1 MLKKVK
7 KWLGIEGVRITV
19 DIPEDV
25 FLREK
30 KLSGYLIFESK
41 QDSVVTELR
50 LRLIEKYSRGR
61 RQHKLIDE
69 YILGAEVMDNLIQLQ
84 ANEPQQIPFDLYYE
98 PLKSEM
104 DTLES
109 KNILMKGIIRS
120 AKLIRNVQSKYRLE
134 IEADVE
140 GMAIS
145 PLVKKEVKIIS

>member
-7 KWLGIEGVRITV
+7 KWLGIEGVRINV

-25 FLREK
+25 FIHEK

-41 QDSVVTELR
+41 QDSVVSELR
-50 LRLIEKYSRGR
+50 LRLVEKYSRGR
-61 RQHKLIDE
+61 RHNKLIDE
-69 YILGAEVMDNLIQLQ
+69 YILGADVLGGPVHLHAD
-84 ANEPQQIPFDLYYE
+84 EPQKIPFDLYFN

-109 KNILMKGIIRS
+109 KNILMKGIVRS
-120 AKLIRNVQSKYRLE
+120 AKLIRNVHSQYRLE

>member
-30 KLSGYLIFESK
+30 KISGYLVFESK
-41 QDSVVTELR
+41 QESVVSEIR

-61 RQHKLIDE
+61 KQNKLIDE
-69 YILGAEVMDNLIQLQ
+69 YILGADVIDNPLHLR
-84 ANEPQQIPFDLYYE
+84 ANDPRQVPFDLFFS
-98 PLKSEM
+98 PLQSEM
-104 DTLES
+104 DVLES
-109 KNILMKGIIRS
+109 RNILLKGIIKS
-120 AKLIRNVQSKYRLE
+120 AKLLRNVSSNYRLE

>member
-7 KWLGIEGVRITV
+7 KWLGIEGVRISV

-30 KLSGYLIFESK
+30 KISGTLVFESK
-41 QDSVVTELR
+41 QDSVVNEIR

-69 YILGAEVMDNLIQLQ
+69 YILGAEVLDKPIHLH
-84 ANEPQQIPFDLYYE
+84 ANEPRHVPFDLHFV
-98 PLKSEM
+98 PLLSEM
-104 DTLES
+104 DAMES
-109 KNILMKGIIRS
+109 RNILMRGIVKS
-120 AKLIRNVQSKYRLE
+120 AKLLRNVNSQYRIE
-134 IEADVE
+134 IEADVK

-145 PLVKKEVKIIS
+145 PLVKKDVKIIS

>member
-7 KWLGIEGVRITV
+7 KWLGIEGVRISV

-41 QDSVVTELR
+41 QNSIVSEIR
-50 LRLIEKYSRGR
+50 LRLVEKYSRGR
-61 RQHKLIDE
+61 RQNKLIDE
-69 YILGAEVMDNLIQLQ
+69 YILGADILEKPVHLHADESKQV
-84 ANEPQQIPFDLYYE
+84 PFDLYFT
-98 PLKSEM
+98 PLQSEM

-109 KNILMKGIIRS
+109 KNILMKGIVKS
-120 AKLIRNVQSKYRLE
+120 AKFLRNVHSQYRLE

-145 PLVKKEVKIIS
+145 PLVKKEVKII

>member
-19 DIPEDV
+19 DIPEDI

-30 KLSGYLIFESK
+30 KVSGILVFESK
-41 QDSVVTELR
+41 QDSVVNEIR

-61 RQHKLIDE
+61 RQNKLIDE
-69 YILGAEVMDNLIQLQ
+69 YILGADVLESSIHLH
-84 ANEPQQIPFDLYYE
+84 ANEPGHVPFDLHFI
-98 PLKSEM
+98 PLQSEM
-104 DTLES
+104 DALES
-109 KNILMKGIIRS
+109 RNILMKGIIKS
-120 AKLIRNVQSKYRLE
+120 AKLLRNVHSQYRLE
-134 IEADVE
+134 IEADVK

>member
-7 KWLGIEGVRITV
+7 KWLGIEGVRISV
-19 DIPEDV
+19 EVPDDI

-30 KLSGYLIFESK
+30 KLSGSLIFESK
-41 QDSVVTELR
+41 QDSVVSELR

-61 RQHKLIDE
+61 RHSKLIDE
-69 YILGAEVMDNLIQLQ
+69 YILGAEVLDAPIHLY
-84 ANEPQQIPFDLYYE
+84 ANEPQSIPFEVHFE
-98 PLKSEM
+98 PLQSEM

-109 KNILMKGIIRS
+109 KNILMKGLVRT
-120 AKLIRNVQSKYRLE
+120 AKLIRNVQSTYRLE

>member
-69 YILGAEVMDNLIQLQ
+69 YILGAEVMDNLIQLH
-84 ANEPQQIPFDLYYE
+84 ANEPRQIPFDLYYE

-104 DTLES
+104 DTLEA

>member
-19 DIPEDV
+19 DVPEDI

-30 KLSGYLIFESK
+30 KISGMLILESK
-41 QDSVVTELR
+41 QESTISEIR

-61 RQHKLIDE
+61 KHNKLIDE
-69 YILGAEVMDNLIQLQ
+69 YLLGSSILKDPVHLH
-84 ANEPQQIPFDLYYE
+84 ANESKEVPFDLHFK

-104 DTLES
+104 DNLES
-109 KNILMKGIIRS
+109 KNILLKGVVKTAKFIRKVTS
-120 AKLIRNVQSKYRLE
+120 QYRLE
-134 IEADVE
+134 IEADVK

-145 PLVKKEVKIIS
+145 PLVKKEIKIIS